1 MKRNWDAQTCLARAS
16 RLTILADRADDYE
29 TILTYES
36 LAMEWLEL
44 AARCADATGRLRPAD
59 TAAWAPRPAAPRR
72 RKRFWFL

>member
-1 MKRNWDAQTCLARAS
+1 MKRNLTAEICLARAG
-16 RLTILADRADDYE
+16 RLTVMADAAKDYE

-44 AARCADATGRLRPAD
+44 AARYRVDARPD
-59 TAAWAPRPAAPRR
+59 PVAAPAPAPRRR